1 MKAAI
6 KILVVDDVKDCF
18 LVIKKLTAD
27 IKDQHCTVD
36 WCSSYTEAKYK
47 ILNRQYD
54 LYFVDYNLGSYTGL
68 DLIRSCV
75 KQNCEEPI
83 VLLTESDSRILD
95 MEAIESGAIDYLV
108 KTELSVEYL
117 ERCIRYSL
125 GRSSALKA
133 LKNNEQKFR
142 SIFERSKDTVF
153 IASQQLFFTEVN
165 DASFLLLGYEREAL
179 LQMNLYQLLADNGQG
194 LTIQEE
200 LANSG
205 LVDDMEVNL
214 LTNSGSTKTCI
225 ITLSAETNA
234 DAEVYVQ
241 GIIHEITSLK
251 RAEKATLAL
260 EKLKM
265 ASRLTR
271 IMAHEVRN
279 PLNNIML
286 SVEQLKPEL
295 QNDELGIYLDIMSRN
310 CKRIGDIVT
319 ELLNSSRPS
328 EIIAEKKSLQFIL
341 NESIA
346 AANDRISLRNI
357 QMEKEFMN
365 GDAWVMADAD
375 KLKIAFLNIIIN
387 AVESM
392 QTGEGKLT
400 VSVRSKNNIQYEVS
414 IQDNGCGIS
423 NENLMKLFEPY
434 FTTKQNG
441 VGLGLASALNILQS
455 HNASIDVDSKLQQGT
470 TFRLFF
476 NKA

>member
-18 LVIKKLTAD
+18 LVIKKHVAE
-27 IKDQHCTVD
+27 IKEQHCIVD

-54 LYFVDYNLGSYTGL
+54 LYFVDSNLGSNTGL

-75 KQNCEEPI
+75 KQHCEEPI

-153 IASQQLFFTEVN
+153 IASQQLVFTEVN
-165 DASFLLLGYEREAL
+165 DASFLLLGYQKDEL
-179 LQMNLYQLLADNGQG
+179 LQMNLYQLLADNR
-194 LTIQEE
+194 LAFTIQED
-200 LANSG
+200 LANNG
-205 LVDDMEVNL
+205 LVDDLEVNL

-225 ITLSAETNA
+225 ITLSTETNA
-234 DAEVYVQ
+234 DAEIYVQ

-286 SVEQLKPEL
+286 SVEQLKPVL
-295 QNDELGIYLDIMSRN
+295 QNDETDIYLDIMTRN

-346 AANDRISLRNI
+346 AANDRINLRNI
-357 QMEKEFMN
+357 QMEREFMN

-392 QTGEGKLT
+392 QTGAGKLT
-400 VSVRSKNNIQYEVS
+400 VSVKSKNNIQYEVS

-470 TFRLFF
+470 VFRLFF